1 MRRTQNTSTWSRAI
15 AVVALVFAA
24 PAISGCGSTLWPTD
38 EPYNPGVGV
47 NDRAGSVNVL
57 NALVVSGAPGSG
69 TFIATL
75 VNRDSATA
83 DQLIS
88 VDVEG
93 MTVGGG
99 VNPALPASSSLNLA
113 SAVGGVVVSG
123 DPKLLAAGRFIS
135 VRLTFAKAE
144 PVTIK
149 VPIVANRGPYADLA
163 PSAAPTN

>member
-1 MRRTQNTSTWSRAI
+1 MRRTQKTSSWSRAI

-24 PAISGCGSTLWPTD
+24 PALSGCGSTLWPTD

-57 NALVVSGAPGSG
+57 NALVVSGTPGSG

-75 VNRDSATA
+75 VNRDSTNA
-83 DQLIS
+83 DQLLS
-88 VDVEG
+88 VDIEG

-99 VNPALPASSSLNLA
+99 VNPALPPSSSLNLA
-113 SAVGGVVVSG
+113 AAVGGVVVTG
-123 DPKLLAAGRFIS
+123 DPKLLKAGRFIS
-135 VRLTFAKAE
+135 VRLTFAQAD

-149 VPIVANRGPYADLA
+149 VPIVTNKGPYADLA
-163 PSAAPTN
+163 PSAAPTS